1 MKQIITVV
9 LIMIAATLT
18 AKADIIDSLATYND
32 TTENRVVPAY
42 VNTICPD
49 VPLRMWKH
57 VCVTGK
63 GAEIRAFSP
72 WKGPATSVIEYAQVA
87 NLYKETFGDKVQ
99 VWLMPIPTAAAFYS
113 PLHNANTT
121 EEYSAI
127 NAIFKHTSPNV
138 HCVDVHTI
146 LALHADEYIYLRT
159 DHHWA
164 PLGAYYAAKRFAALA
179 KVPFR
184 DINDS

>member
-87 NLYKETFGDKVQ
+87 NLYKET
-99 VWLMPIPTAAAFYS
+99 
-113 PLHNANTT
+113 
-121 EEYSAI
+121 
-127 NAIFKHTSPNV
+127 
-138 HCVDVHTI
+138 
-146 LALHADEYIYLRT
+146 LATKCRC
-159 DHHWA
+159 
-164 PLGAYYAAKRFAALA
+164 G
-179 KVPFR
+179 
-184 DINDS
+184 

>member
-1 MKQIITVV
+1 MKQTLTII
-9 LIMIAATLT
+9 LIIIATLT

-32 TTENRVVPAY
+32 TIENRVVPAY
-42 VNTICPD
+42 VNTICPN
-49 VPLRMWKH
+49 VPLRMWKR

-72 WKGPATSVIEYAQVA
+72 WKGPATSVIEYANVA

-99 VWLMPIPTAAAFYS
+99 IWLMPLPTAAAFYS
-113 PLHNANTT
+113 PVNNANTK

-127 NAIFKHTSPNV
+127 NAIFQHAAPNV

-146 LALHADEYIYLRT
+146 LAQHADE
-159 DHHWA
+159 
-164 PLGAYYAAKRFAALA
+164 
-179 KVPFR
+179 
-184 DINDS
+184 